1 MVSSLFFGGPSAILD
16 AGVVHMEVSYA
27 DIVFLIQ
34 SNSSWHLFSNARGFL
49 FFDRFMCLLITVSWD
64 IFLMAYPLWNSQL
77 ICLYFLSSKQFY
89 DIDTYISYNIY
100 DRTWNN

>member
-64 IFLMAYPLWNSQL
+64 IFLMAYPL
-77 ICLYFLSSKQFY
+77 
-89 DIDTYISYNIY
+89 
-100 DRTWNN
+100 